1 MKTAEVQIPP
11 GNIELCLLITSPYI
25 TCLTRLGR
33 HHRKAISVRNEGGR
47 RCYFPSLTQTSI
59 MSPYPPQLTIPTET
73 SIPDWCSSNH
83 HPSPNTQIIP
93 QPLQGPSIRQRWR
106 ILHINPSLVCFYAG
120 CISSVGLCKRQIQI
134 LCSLEQFKPKVLTIY
149 SVVFFLLFL
158 SIEVNTCNSFF
169 VSSN

>member
-25 TCLTRLGR
+25 TCLTCLGR

-73 SIPDWCSSNH
+73 SIPDWCPSYL

-106 ILHINPSLVCFYAG
+106 ILHINPSLVCFCLAVFVFVMYVCA
-120 CISSVGLCKRQIQI
+120 IHSFIYQ
-134 LCSLEQFKPKVLTIY
+134 CSLEHCCVRKAQ
-149 SVVFFLLFL
+149 
-158 SIEVNTCNSFF
+158 
-169 VSSN
+169 